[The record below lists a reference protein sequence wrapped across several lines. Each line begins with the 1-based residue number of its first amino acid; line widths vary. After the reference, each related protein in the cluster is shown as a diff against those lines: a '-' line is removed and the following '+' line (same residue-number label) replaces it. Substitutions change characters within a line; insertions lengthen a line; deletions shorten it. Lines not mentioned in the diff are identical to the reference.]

1 MKKNYRILLLSTRGD
16 SSNSYLFNSVV
27 NAFKEVVPEDSL
39 FVAVGANEKIID
51 IAKNNKINLLVAFGG
66 EQIDFVLYKKLAL
79 ICGRSALWVTE
90 DPYEININKKNAEI
104 FDYVFTNDAA
114 CIRFYGEKAAY
125 LPLAADE
132 KLNFHEIAP
141 TGKDMPIDIFFQGT
155 AWPNRVKLINEIIN
169 YNWSVP
175 VSVKIGLPTNRHI
188 PEFSLRMPKEK
199 YNYTISARQFS
210 FFANHSL
217 VTLCIPR
224 DYSLNGFSFTDSP
237 PPRLYEAG
245 LAGSVQL
252 VDARIL
258 INTAFEESVD
268 FLYYRNVDDISQMVY
283 ELKSNLNWR
292 NKIASN
298 MQEKIRKFHLYKN
311 RIEEIFCKIERSSD
325 KFQYCA
331 N

>member
-1 MKKNYRILLLSTRGD
+1 
-16 SSNSYLFNSVV
+16 
-27 NAFKEVVPEDSL
+27 
-39 FVAVGANEKIID
+39 
-51 IAKNNKINLLVAFGG
+51 
-66 EQIDFVLYKKLAL
+66 
-79 ICGRSALWVTE
+79 
-90 DPYEININKKNAEI
+90 
-104 FDYVFTNDAA
+104 
-114 CIRFYGEKAAY
+114 
-125 LPLAADE
+125 
-132 KLNFHEIAP
+132 
-141 TGKDMPIDIFFQGT
+141 
-155 AWPNRVKLINEIIN
+155 
-169 YNWSVP
+169 
-175 VSVKIGLPTNRHI
+175 
-188 PEFSLRMPKEK
+188 MPKEK